1 MIRIIILFMM
11 EIKKKKKK
19 REKVNYI
26 QKMKNFIILENSK
39 MIKDMEKEQYIIRII
54 IFVM

>member
-1 MIRIIILFMM
+1 M
-11 EIKKKKKK
+11 EKK

-26 QKMKNFIILENSK
+26 QKVKNFIILENLK